1 MLLMGLL
8 MLIFCV
14 PDGGLSI
21 NINTISE
28 EELKNITDLKAS
40 PKFIQLVQVEFSG
53 IDVEDIDGT
62 GMFSILVYQLEIVF
76 YGPFHLVLLFRIQL

>member
-1 MLLMGLL
+1 MGLL

-28 EELKNITDLKAS
+28 EEFKNITDLKAS

>member
-1 MLLMGLL
+1 MLM
-8 MLIFCV
+8 FCV

-28 EELKNITDLKAS
+28 EEFKNITDLKAS

-53 IDVEDIDGT
+53 IDVEDIDGI
-62 GMFSILVYQLEIVF
+62 GIFSILYQLEIVF

>member
-1 MLLMGLL
+1 MGLL

-21 NINTISE
+21 NINTIYE
-28 EELKNITDLKAS
+28 EEFKNITDLKAS

>member
-1 MLLMGLL
+1 MLLLVLL

-14 PDGGLSI
+14 PDGLSI
-21 NINTISE
+21 NINTFSE
-28 EELKNITDLKAS
+28 EEFKNITDLKAT

-62 GMFSILVYQLEIVF
+62 GIFSILY
-76 YGPFHLVLLFRIQL
+76 

>member
-28 EELKNITDLKAS
+28 EEFKNITDLKAS

-62 GMFSILVYQLEIVF
+62 GIFSIHYIN
-76 YGPFHLVLLFRIQL
+76 